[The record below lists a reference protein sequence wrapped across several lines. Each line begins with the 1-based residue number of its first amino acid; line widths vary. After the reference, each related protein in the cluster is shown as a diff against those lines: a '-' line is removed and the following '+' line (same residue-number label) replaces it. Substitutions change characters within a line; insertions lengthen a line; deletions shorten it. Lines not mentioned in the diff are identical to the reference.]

1 MSVSNKIHKF
11 RVAIEAVMHRAN
23 PCNAPE
29 ESLRWRIA
37 CLLFPECWCCA
48 GLRGFSY
55 GVILTSLIAWVV
67 L

>member
-1 MSVSNKIHKF
+1 MLK
-11 RVAIEAVMHRAN
+11 AIRAKLEGVVHALN

-48 GLRGFSY
+48 GVRGIIY
-55 GVILTSLIAWVV
+55 GVILTSLAFWIMG
-67 L
+67 